1 MTRPQVSVEALGD
14 DRYRVRIQGA
24 TEHEV
29 TATPAI
35 LARVTQ
41 PGEEPEQTVA
51 RAFAF
56 LLDREPP
63 RAILRRFSLED
74 IATYFPEFWG
84 AMTS

>member
-1 MTRPQVSVEALGD
+1 MTRPQVSVEVLGG
-14 DRYRVRIQGA
+14 DRYRVRIQSA

-29 TATPAI
+29 TATPAV
-35 LARVTQ
+35 LARVKK
-41 PGEEPEQTVA
+41 PGEDPEQTVA

-74 IATYFPEFWG
+74 IATYFPNFWE
-84 AMTS
+84 AMTR